1 MSVASAAAV
10 RLRDLAQDD
19 LEEVARIDALHTG
32 REKPAYWSRVF
43 DEFVARGGSVAR
55 VGLAA
60 EIERVPG
67 AGAPGR
73 ARTVATAGTGWAGR
87 VVGADGVAAAG
98 SGRAGAR
105 PLQAG
110 IVGYLLGEVRA
121 FEFGSEPCGWVFAVG
136 VDPAHAREGIASLL
150 LGEACARFRS
160 AGVETV
166 RTMVRRDDIPVLSFF
181 RRRGFVGGSF
191 YQLEMSL
198 GVRT

>member
-60 EIERVPG
+60 ELEGVPG
-67 AGAPGR
+67 
-73 ARTVATAGTGWAGR
+73 
-87 VVGADGVAAAG
+87 
-98 SGRAGAR
+98 
-105 PLQAG
+105 L
-110 IVGYLLGEVRA
+110 VGYLLGEVRA
-121 FEFGSEPCGWVFAVG
+121 FEFGSEPCGWIFSVG
-136 VDPAHAREGIASLL
+136 VDPAHAREGIASQLL
-150 LGEACARFRS
+150 TEACSRFR
-160 AGVETV
+160 ATGVATV

-181 RRRGFVGGSF
+181 RRCGFVGGSF